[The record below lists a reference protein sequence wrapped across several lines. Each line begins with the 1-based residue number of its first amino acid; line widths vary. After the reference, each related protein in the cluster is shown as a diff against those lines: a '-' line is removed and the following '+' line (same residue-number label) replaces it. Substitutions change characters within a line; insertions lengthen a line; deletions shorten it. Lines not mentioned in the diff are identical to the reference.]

1 MHSLSHKKVKVYSI
15 VEEEVVVPYS
25 DSTILWRQIEGM
37 GSLPKET
44 KFEDLIDKPDNQLG
58 YMHTHQEPIHR
69 FCERFCKVP
78 RHHPDYPHKDYIE
91 GLWETK
97 DTYVS
102 FKHSDKDGFMKY
114 LTLLI
119 DGAKREKQY
128 EVDRKQAQ
136 IEKLEGQL
144 YRTQVNLEHLDSN
157 VNNATF
163 WKRLKYLFGGKL

>member
-1 MHSLSHKKVKVYSI
+1 MHGLSHKKVKVYSI
-15 VEEEVVVPYS
+15 VEEEVVVPEHQGELQWHLRDTLS
-25 DSTILWRQIEGM
+25 LVQPLSTMLNTNVKINR
-37 GSLPKET
+37 
-44 KFEDLIDKPDNQLG
+44 
-58 YMHTHQEPIHR
+58 EPIHV

-78 RHHPDYPHKDYIE
+78 KHHPDYPHKDYIE

-97 DTYVS
+97 DTYVA
-102 FKHSDKDGFMKY
+102 FKQSDKDGFMKY

-119 DGAKREKQY
+119 DGARCEKQY
-128 EVDRKQAQ
+128 EVDRKQSQ

-144 YRTQVNLEHLDSN
+144 YRTQVNLEHLDSK

>member
-25 DSTILWRQIEGM
+25 DSTILWQQIEGM
-37 GSLPKET
+37 RSLPEET
-44 KFEDLIDKPDNQLG
+44 KFEDIVGKLDNQLG
-58 YMHTHQEPIHR
+58 YMYTHQEPIYR

-78 RHHPDYPHKDYIE
+78 YHHPDYQHKEHIQ
-91 GLWETK
+91 GLWKTVETF
-97 DTYVS
+97 VA

-114 LTLLI
+114 LTELI
-119 DGAKREKQY
+119 DGARREKQY

-144 YRTQVNLEHLDSN
+144 YRTQVNLEHLDSK

-163 WKRLKYLFGGKL
+163 WKRLKYLFGGDL